1 MSLLIAVEYVYM
13 CIIHHLSLPFQIATL
28 SRDEQ
33 PGSLVDRVFKL
44 SLSEFH
50 TSLISSYSLT
60 LQVST
65 VLYYGVVSTILYIVY
80 HFVLVVLLRLYV
92 SEKY

>member
-1 MSLLIAVEYVYM
+1 M
-13 CIIHHLSLPFQIATL
+13 CYTIPVPPQIATL

-65 VLYYGVVSTILYIVY
+65 FNTILYHWSNTPFQPVFYCISVRN
-80 HFVLVVLLRLYV
+80 VNG
-92 SEKY
+92 

>member
-1 MSLLIAVEYVYM
+1 M
-13 CIIHHLSLPFQIATL
+13 CTKHHLSLSSQIATL

-65 VLYYGVVSTILYIVY
+65 ILFNSTTILHYGVVSVRILYIY
-80 HFVLVVLLRLYV
+80 LIPLPFVLVVVLYLYV
-92 SEKY
+92 NEKC